1 MRVLLGVRKMVITED
16 KRNETI
22 KNARQ
27 ILNAMRQY
35 YDMDSSLHKYGI
47 TKEAFQQFLNGNNTC
62 IPFNALCGFANEM
75 ASMTYGPTIA
85 YSKFGKY
92 VEDKK
97 IRQEK
102 IQQEQKYFS
111 KNTSVSKPTIQQD
124 KKTIHGY
131 WIHDKVEDPSAISG
145 FFYKRECK
153 CSECDYQV
161 NMEKKVCP
169 NCGAIMD
176 QQPK

>member
-1 MRVLLGVRKMVITED
+1 MVITDE
-16 KRNETI
+16 KRTETI
-22 KNARQ
+22 NNARQ

-35 YDMDSSLHKYGI
+35 YDMDSSLQKYGI
-47 TKEAFQQFLNGNNTC
+47 TKEAFKNFLAGDNSC
-62 IPFNALCGFANEM
+62 IPFEALCGFANQM
-75 ASMTYGPTIA
+75 ATMTYGPTIA

-92 VEDKK
+92 VEDTKA
-97 IRQEK
+97 RQNK
-102 IQQEQKYFS
+102 IQREQRYFS
-111 KNTSVSKPTIQQD
+111 RKTVTQPVPEQD

-131 WIHDKVEDPSAISG
+131 WIHEKVEDPTAISG

-176 QQPK
+176 RQQK

>member
-1 MRVLLGVRKMVITED
+1 MVITEE

-22 KNARQ
+22 NNARQ

-35 YDMDSSLHKYGI
+35 YDMDSSLQKYGI
-47 TKEAFQQFLNGNNTC
+47 TKEEFKNFLNGDNFC
-62 IPFNALCGFANEM
+62 IPFDALCGFANQM
-75 ASMTYGPTIA
+75 ATMTYGSTIA

-92 VEDKK
+92 IEDTKT
-97 IRQEK
+97 RQNK
-102 IQQEQKYFS
+102 IQQEQRYFS
-111 KNTSVSKPTIQQD
+111 RKTVSRPAPEQD

-131 WIHDKVEDPSAISG
+131 WIHEKVEDPTAISG

-176 QQPK
+176 RQQK